1 MRSDGQGGQRRF
13 VYKALDVSRR
23 EFSISSVDPLA
34 LALTPGVGP
43 KRLMLALER
52 TDLGPEALGPEIARA
67 YRKVLESGRAEQE
80 REKAQALGVRII
92 GLWDPEYPP
101 PLRHLAA
108 PPSVLYLR
116 GSLPDPSRSVAI
128 VGTRRA
134 SAWAKT
140 WTRKV
145 ARELAEAGVGV
156 ISGLALGIDAEA
168 HAGALEG
175 GGYTLGVLGS
185 AVDQVYPTANQK
197 LAEKISLLSEFP
209 LGTRPKA
216 EFFPRRNRI
225 VAGLSRAVIVAE
237 AGAKSGAL
245 ITAKFALEQGIDVLA
260 VPGRPGDVFSEGCN
274 RLIQDGA
281 ALVMG
286 TEDILMVLGLTAPR
300 KDAVALEGKEAQVYR
315 TLLEMGEALPDD
327 LALSLDLPLSEV
339 LAALTLLEL
348 KGYALGLPGGRYA
361 AG

>member
-1 MRSDGQGGQRRF
+1 MH
-13 VYKALDVSRR
+13 KAFIVWRLT
-23 EFSISSVDPLA
+23 FSISTVDALA
-34 LALTPGVGP
+34 LAFTPNVGP
-43 KRLMLALER
+43 KRLQQALER
-52 TDLGPEALGPEIARA
+52 TDLSPEAVEQVLGREIGAA

-80 REKAQALGVRII
+80 REKALALGVRII
-92 GLWDPEYPP
+92 GLWDPEYPE
-101 PLRHLAA
+101 PLRHLAS
-108 PPSVLYLR
+108 PPSVLYLK
-116 GSLPDPSRSVAI
+116 GSLGDPGRSVAI

-134 SAWAKT
+134 SAWAKA

-156 ISGLALGIDAEA
+156 ISGLALGIDTEA

-185 AVDQVYPTANQK
+185 AVDQVYPPANRG
-197 LAEKISLLSEFP
+197 LAERMNLLSEFP
-209 LGTRPKA
+209 LGTSPKA

-225 VAGLSRAVIVAE
+225 VAGLARAVIVAE

-260 VPGRPGDVFSEGCN
+260 VPGRPADASSEGCN

-281 ALVMG
+281 GLVMG
-286 TEDILMVLGLTAPR
+286 SEDILMALGFAAPR
-300 KDAVALEGKEAQVYR
+300 NPPVALEGREASVYR
-315 TLLEMGEALPDD
+315 TLLEMGETLPDD

-339 LAALTLLEL
+339 LAVLSMLEL
-348 KGYALGLPGGRYA
+348 KGHALSLPGGRY
-361 AG
+361 GPG

>member
-1 MRSDGQGGQRRF
+1 M
-13 VYKALDVSRR
+13 
-23 EFSISSVDPLA
+23 DPLA
-34 LALTPGVGP
+34 LAFTLNVGP
-43 KRLMLALER
+43 KRLMQALER
-52 TDLGPEALGPEIARA
+52 TDLSPEAVSQVLGPEIGAA

-80 REKAQALGVRII
+80 REKAQAQGVRII
-92 GLWDPEYPP
+92 GLWDPEYPE

-108 PPSVLYLR
+108 PPSVLYLK

-134 SAWAKT
+134 SAWARA

-145 ARELAEAGVGV
+145 AQELAEAGVGV
-156 ISGLALGIDAEA
+156 ISGLAMGIDAEA

-185 AVDQVYPTANQK
+185 AVDQVYPLANKK
-197 LAEKISLLSEFP
+197 LAEGMSLLSEFS
-209 LGTRPKA
+209 LGTLPKA

-281 ALVMG
+281 GLAMDS
-286 TEDILMVLGLTAPR
+286 EDILSVLGLTAPR
-300 KDAVALEGKEAQVYR
+300 KEASFRGDSRVALEGKEAQVYR

-327 LALSLDLPLSEV
+327 LAFSLDLPLAEV
-339 LAALTLLEL
+339 LAVLTMLEL
-348 KGYALGLPGGRYA
+348 KGHALTLPGGRY
-361 AG
+361 GPG